1 MGRHFKKNTRYERL
15 LKLLLLLLLAAS
27 AFFAAGSFL
36 VRDLGRESKPAVAPA
51 PVTPAPIE
59 KTIEKKETDAGSG
72 DAKPAE
78 TQAEPAD
85 ENAEPEVERDAKPVV
100 ADSGKKPILALIVDD
115 GGNQMDLARRLAA
128 TGLPLTWA
136 IIPYTRSASETAK
149 LADTKR
155 IPYLVHLPMQARS
168 DKDGSS
174 DYMVGRGLTP
184 EQITDITK
192 KALDSLPGAI
202 GINNHRGSLA
212 TSIVEIMEP
221 VIYELKERGLIF
233 VDSRTS
239 EKSVAYN
246 VAVING
252 VPALRNRG
260 FLDGSPERSEIEKRF
275 NEIVRLAEKRGD
287 AIVICH
293 FRPSTVGF
301 LESLAAK
308 KNTLPVRLV
317 TIPEMKEILKERSY

>member
-1 MGRHFKKNTRYERL
+1 MGRHFRKNTRYERL
-15 LKLLLLLLLAAS
+15 LKLLLLLLLTAS
-27 AFFAAGSFL
+27 AVFAAGSFL
-36 VRDLGRESKPAVAPA
+36 VRDFGRDDTPSVASAPA
-51 PVTPAPIE
+51 PTE
-59 KTIEKKETDAGSG
+59 KTVEKNETDARSA
-72 DAKPAE
+72 DVKPAD
-78 TQAEPAD
+78 TPAEPAD
-85 ENAEPEVERDAKPVV
+85 ESVKPEVERPRPIV
-100 ADSGKKPILALIVDD
+100 ADDGKKPILALIVDD
-115 GGNQMDLARRLAA
+115 GGSQTGLAKRLAD

-149 LADTKR
+149 MADSKR
-155 IPYLVHLPMQARS
+155 IPYLVHLPMQAQS

-174 DYMVGRGLTP
+174 DYMVGRGLAP

-221 VIYELKERGLIF
+221 VIYELKARGLIF

-260 FLDGSPERSEIEKRF
+260 FLDGSPERGEIEKRF
-275 NEIVRLAEKRGD
+275 SEVVRLAEKRGD
-287 AIVICH
+287 AIAICH
-293 FRPSTVGF
+293 FRPSTVAF
-301 LESLAAK
+301 LESLAARK
-308 KNTLPVRLV
+308 DTLPVRLV
-317 TIPEMKEILKERSY
+317 TIPEMREILKERSN

>member
-1 MGRHFKKNTRYERL
+1 MGRHFRKSTRYERL
-15 LKLLLLLLLAAS
+15 LKLLLLLLLTAS
-27 AFFAAGSFL
+27 AVFVAGSFL
-36 VRDLGRESKPAVAPA
+36 VRDFDGESTPA
-51 PVTPAPIE
+51 VTPAPVA
-59 KTIEKKETDAGSG
+59 KTIEKKEPDAAPG
-72 DAKPAE
+72 D
-78 TQAEPAD
+78 AEPAD
-85 ENAEPEVERDAKPVV
+85 TSQEPDEESVKPEEDRDKPVV
-100 ADSGKKPILALIVDD
+100 TDNGKKPVLALIVDD
-115 GGNQMDLARRLAA
+115 GGNQTDLAKRLAA

-136 IIPYTRSASETAK
+136 IIPYTRSASETAR
-149 LADTKR
+149 LADSKR
-155 IPYLVHLPMQARS
+155 IPYLVHLPMQAQS

-260 FLDGSPERSEIEKRF
+260 FLDGSPEKSEIEKRF

-287 AIVICH
+287 AIAICH
-293 FRPSTVGF
+293 FRPATVAF
-301 LESLAAK
+301 LESLAAR
-308 KNTLPVRLV
+308 KNSLPVRLV

>member
-1 MGRHFKKNTRYERL
+1 MGRHFRKNTRYEWL
-15 LKLLLLLLLAAS
+15 LKLLLLLLLTAS
-27 AFFAAGSFL
+27 AAFMAGSFL
-36 VRDLGRESKPAVAPA
+36 VRGSGRDGKPAVPPA
-51 PVTPAPIE
+51 AVE
-59 KTIEKKETDAGSG
+59 KTVEKNAT
-72 DAKPAE
+72 DAKPADV
-78 TQAEPAD
+78 EPA
-85 ENAEPEVERDAKPVV
+85 ETPVV
-100 ADSGKKPILALIVDD
+100 SDDGDESPEQDADSGNQPVTTDGGKKPVLALIVDD
-115 GGNQMDLARRLAA
+115 GGNQTDLAKRLAA
-128 TGLPLTWA
+128 TELPLTWA
-136 IIPYTRSASETAK
+136 IIPYTRSAAETAK
-149 LADTKR
+149 LAGSKR

-212 TSIVEIMEP
+212 TSTTEIMEP

-246 VAVING
+246 VAIING

-260 FLDGSPERSEIEKRF
+260 FLDGSPERGEIEKRF
-275 NEIVRLAEKRGD
+275 NEVVRLAEKRGD
-287 AIVICH
+287 AIAICH
-293 FRPSTVGF
+293 FRPSTVAF
-301 LESLAAK
+301 LESLAARK
-308 KNTLPVRLV
+308 DTLPVQLV